1 MSENSNQ
8 FLDALK
14 QMQGVEVGDI
24 VDVEVL
30 DVEDGQINVG
40 VVNAGVEG
48 VITRREYT
56 SDRNADLRDLVKPG
70 DKFKALVLRRA
81 GGDKENGE
89 FFFSVTRLK
98 EREAYD
104 KLQKDFEEGNAIEG
118 TVTSSVRGGLLV
130 DVGTRGFLPASL
142 ISNRYVSD
150 LKPYIGKTMKLKITE
165 IDPNK
170 NRLILSHKDLIEEER
185 EEAFDKVASQLV
197 VGDVIEGK
205 VSRLTNF
212 GGFIDV
218 GGVDGLVHI
227 SEISYKHVDKPSDV
241 LKAGQDVK
249 VKVIGIDDD
258 RHRISLSIK
267 QTEPSPFEQATA
279 DLNEGDVF
287 EGEVKSLTNF
297 GAFVEVADGI
307 QGLVHVSEISNK
319 HVDKPSDVLKVG
331 QDVKVKVLNIAPS
344 DRRISLS
351 IKAADSNAS
360 SSDNHSS
367 RPRRSRNE
375 NSVNNKYMG
384 DNDNGFALGDII
396 GDQLKDRKM
405 YLPISCSIL
414 KESLIFFYYF
424 VLFF

>member
-30 DVEDGQINVG
+30 DIEDGQIDVG
-40 VVNAGVEG
+40 VENAGVEG

-104 KLQKDFEEGNAIEG
+104 KLQKDFEDGNAVEG
-118 TVTSSVRGGLLV
+118 TVTSSVRGGLIV

-170 NRLILSHKDLIEEER
+170 NRLILSHKDLVEEER

-197 VGDVIEGK
+197 VGDVVEGK

-212 GGFIDV
+212 GAFIDV

-241 LKAGQDVK
+241 LKVGQDVK
-249 VKVIGIDDD
+249 VKVIGIDND

-279 DLNEGDVF
+279 DLNEGDIF

-331 QDVKVKVLNIAPS
+331 QTVKVKVLNIDPS

-360 SSDNHSS
+360 SENHNS

-375 NSVNNKYMG
+375 NSVNKKYMS

-396 GDQLKDRKM
+396 GDQLKDRK
-405 YLPISCSIL
+405 
-414 KESLIFFYYF
+414 
-424 VLFF
+424 

>member
-30 DVEDGQINVG
+30 DVEEGQIDVG
-40 VVNAGVEG
+40 VENAGIEG
-48 VITRREYT
+48 VIPRREYT
-56 SDRNADLRDLVKPG
+56 SDRNVDLREAVKPG
-70 DKFKALVLRRA
+70 DKLKALVLRKA

-104 KLQKDFEEGNAIEG
+104 ELQKDFEEGKTIEG

-150 LKPYIGKTMKLKITE
+150 LKPFIGKTMKLKITE
-165 IDPNK
+165 IDPSK

-197 VGDVIEGK
+197 VGDVVEGK

-212 GGFIDV
+212 GAFVDV

-279 DLNEGDVF
+279 DLHEGDVF

-307 QGLVHVSEISNK
+307 QGLVHVSEISYK

-331 QDVKVKVLNIAPS
+331 QKVKVKVLNIDPNE
-344 DRRISLS
+344 RRISLS
-351 IKAADSNAS
+351 MKAAEPKN
-360 SSDNHSS
+360 SDGEGNRSHNSYNH
-367 RPRRSRNE
+367 
-375 NSVNNKYMG
+375 NSVNKKYMN
-384 DNDNGFALGDII
+384 NDDSGFALGDII
-396 GDQLKDRKM
+396 GDQLKDRR
-405 YLPISCSIL
+405 
-414 KESLIFFYYF
+414 
-424 VLFF
+424 

>member
-1 MSENSNQ
+1 MGYDIWEVHMSENSNQ

-30 DVEDGQINVG
+30 DVEDGQIDVG
-40 VVNAGVEG
+40 VENAGVEG

-104 KLQKDFEEGNAIEG
+104 KLQKDYEEGNAIEG

-170 NRLILSHKDLIEEER
+170 NRLILSHKDLVEEER

-212 GGFIDV
+212 GAFVDV

-241 LKAGQDVK
+241 LKAGQEVK
-249 VKVIGIDDD
+249 VKVIGIDND

-279 DLNEGDVF
+279 NLNEGDVF

-331 QDVKVKVLNIAPS
+331 QEVKVKVLNIDPS
-344 DRRISLS
+344 DKRISLS
-351 IKAADSNAS
+351 IKATDPNAS
-360 SSDNHSS
+360 SSDNYSS
-367 RPRRSRNE
+367 RPRRSRNK
-375 NSVNNKYMG
+375 NSVNKKYMG

-396 GDQLKDRKM
+396 GDQLKDRK
-405 YLPISCSIL
+405 
-414 KESLIFFYYF
+414 
-424 VLFF
+424 

>member
-30 DVEDGQINVG
+30 DIEDGQIDVG
-40 VVNAGVEG
+40 VENAGVEG

-104 KLQKDFEEGNAIEG
+104 KLQKDFEDGNAVEG
-118 TVTSSVRGGLLV
+118 TVTSSVRGGLIV

-170 NRLILSHKDLIEEER
+170 NRLILSHKDLVEEER
-185 EEAFDKVASQLV
+185 EEAFDNVASQLV
-197 VGDVIEGK
+197 VGDVVEGK

-212 GGFIDV
+212 GAFIDV

-249 VKVIGIDDD
+249 VKVIGIDND

-267 QTEPSPFEQATA
+267 QTEPSPFEQATSG
-279 DLNEGDVF
+279 LTEGDIF

-307 QGLVHVSEISNK
+307 QGLVHVSEISSK

-331 QDVKVKVLNIAPS
+331 QEVKVKVLNIDPS

-351 IKAADSNAS
+351 IKAADPNAS
-360 SSDNHSS
+360 SSESP
-367 RPRRSRNE
+367 RPRRQRND
-375 NSVNNKYMG
+375 NSVNKKYMSN
-384 DNDNGFALGDII
+384 DDNGFALGDII
-396 GDQLKDRKM
+396 GDQLKDRK
-405 YLPISCSIL
+405 
-414 KESLIFFYYF
+414 
-424 VLFF
+424 

>member
-30 DVEDGQINVG
+30 DIEDGQIDVG
-40 VVNAGVEG
+40 VEIAGVEG

-104 KLQKDFEEGNAIEG
+104 KLQKDFEDGNAVEG
-118 TVTSSVRGGLLV
+118 TVTSSVRGGLIV

-170 NRLILSHKDLIEEER
+170 NRLILSHKDLVEEER

-197 VGDVIEGK
+197 VGDVVEGK

-212 GGFIDV
+212 GAFIDV

-241 LKAGQDVK
+241 LKVGQDVK
-249 VKVIGIDDD
+249 VKVIGIDND

-279 DLNEGDVF
+279 DLNEGDIF

-331 QDVKVKVLNIAPS
+331 QSVKVKVLNIDPS

-360 SSDNHSS
+360 SENHNS

-375 NSVNNKYMG
+375 NSVNKKYMS

-396 GDQLKDRKM
+396 GDQLKDRK
-405 YLPISCSIL
+405 
-414 KESLIFFYYF
+414 
-424 VLFF
+424 

>member
-56 SDRNADLRDLVKPG
+56 SDRNADLRDLVKLG

-81 GGDKENGE
+81 GGDKENDE

-118 TVTSSVRGGLLV
+118 TVTSSVSGGLLV

-185 EEAFDKVASQLV
+185 EEAFDKVVSQLV

-249 VKVIGIDDD
+249 IKVIGIDDD

-331 QDVKVKVLNIAPS
+331 QTVKVKVLNIDPS

-396 GDQLKDRKM
+396 GDQLKDRK
-405 YLPISCSIL
+405 
-414 KESLIFFYYF
+414 
-424 VLFF
+424 

>member
-30 DVEDGQINVG
+30 DVEDGQIDVG
-40 VVNAGVEG
+40 VENAGVEG

-104 KLQKDFEEGNAIEG
+104 KLQKDFEEGKAIEG

-170 NRLILSHKDLIEEER
+170 NRLILSHKDLVEEER

-212 GGFIDV
+212 GSFIDV

-249 VKVIGIDDD
+249 VKVIGIDND
-258 RHRISLSIK
+258 RNRISLSIK

-279 DLNEGDVF
+279 DLHEGDVF

-331 QDVKVKVLNIAPS
+331 QTVKVKVLNIDPS

-360 SSDNHSS
+360 SSDNNSS

-375 NSVNNKYMG
+375 NSVNKKYMS

-396 GDQLKDRKM
+396 GDQLKDRK
-405 YLPISCSIL
+405 
-414 KESLIFFYYF
+414 
-424 VLFF
+424 

>member
-24 VDVEVL
+24 VNVEVL
-30 DVEDGQINVG
+30 DVEDGQIDVG
-40 VVNAGVEG
+40 VENAGVEG

-104 KLQKDFEEGNAIEG
+104 KLQKDFEEGKAIEG

-170 NRLILSHKDLIEEER
+170 NRLILSHKDLVEEER

-212 GGFIDV
+212 GAFIDV

-227 SEISYKHVDKPSDV
+227 SEISYKHVDKPSDA

-249 VKVIGIDDD
+249 VKVIGIDND

-279 DLNEGDVF
+279 NLNEGDVF

-331 QDVKVKVLNIAPS
+331 QTVKVKVLNIDPS

-351 IKAADSNAS
+351 IKAADSNTS
-360 SSDNHSS
+360 SSDNNSS

-375 NSVNNKYMG
+375 NSVNKKYMS

-396 GDQLKDRKM
+396 GDQLKDRKQSF
-405 YLPISCSIL
+405 LL
-414 KESLIFFYYF
+414 KKPTDVGFFIF
-424 VLFF
+424 

>member
-24 VDVEVL
+24 VNVEVL
-30 DVEDGQINVG
+30 DVEDGQIDVG
-40 VVNAGVEG
+40 VENAGVEG

-104 KLQKDFEEGNAIEG
+104 KLQKDFEEGKAIEG

-170 NRLILSHKDLIEEER
+170 NRLILSHKDLVEEER

-212 GGFIDV
+212 GAFIDV

-227 SEISYKHVDKPSDV
+227 SEISYKHVDKPSDA

-249 VKVIGIDDD
+249 VKVIGIDND

-279 DLNEGDVF
+279 NLNEGDVF

-331 QDVKVKVLNIAPS
+331 QTVKVKVLNIDPS

-351 IKAADSNAS
+351 IKAADSNTS
-360 SSDNHSS
+360 SSDNNSS

-375 NSVNNKYMG
+375 NSVNKKYMS

-396 GDQLKDRKM
+396 GNQLKDRK
-405 YLPISCSIL
+405 
-414 KESLIFFYYF
+414 
-424 VLFF
+424 

>member
-212 GGFIDV
+212 GAFIDV

-331 QDVKVKVLNIAPS
+331 QTVKVKVLNIDPS

-396 GDQLKDRKM
+396 GDQLKDRK
-405 YLPISCSIL
+405 
-414 KESLIFFYYF
+414 
-424 VLFF
+424 

>member
-30 DVEDGQINVG
+30 DIEDGQIDVG
-40 VVNAGVEG
+40 VENAGVEG

-104 KLQKDFEEGNAIEG
+104 KLQKDFEDGNAVEG
-118 TVTSSVRGGLLV
+118 TVTSSVRGGLIV

-170 NRLILSHKDLIEEER
+170 NLLILSHKDLVEEER

-197 VGDVIEGK
+197 VGDVVEGK

-212 GGFIDV
+212 GAFIDV

-241 LKAGQDVK
+241 LKVGQDVK
-249 VKVIGIDDD
+249 VKVIGIDND

-279 DLNEGDVF
+279 DLNEGDIF

-331 QDVKVKVLNIAPS
+331 QSVKVKVLNIDPS

-360 SSDNHSS
+360 SENHNS

-375 NSVNNKYMG
+375 NSVNKKYMS

-396 GDQLKDRKM
+396 GDQLKDRK
-405 YLPISCSIL
+405 
-414 KESLIFFYYF
+414 
-424 VLFF
+424 

>member
-30 DVEDGQINVG
+30 DVEDGQIDVG
-40 VVNAGVEG
+40 VENAGVEG

-98 EREAYD
+98 EREAFD

-170 NRLILSHKDLIEEER
+170 NRLILSHKDLVEEER

-197 VGDVIEGK
+197 VGDVVEGK

-212 GGFIDV
+212 GSFIDV

-241 LKAGQDVK
+241 LKVGQDVK
-249 VKVIGIDDD
+249 VKVIGIDND

-279 DLNEGDVF
+279 DLNEGDIF

-331 QDVKVKVLNIAPS
+331 QSVKVKVLNIDPS

-360 SSDNHSS
+360 SENHNS

-375 NSVNNKYMG
+375 NSVNKKYMS

-396 GDQLKDRKM
+396 GDQLKDRK
-405 YLPISCSIL
+405 
-414 KESLIFFYYF
+414 
-424 VLFF
+424 

>member
-30 DVEDGQINVG
+30 DIEDGQIDVG
-40 VVNAGVEG
+40 VENAGVEG

-104 KLQKDFEEGNAIEG
+104 KLQKDFEDGNAVEG
-118 TVTSSVRGGLLV
+118 TVTSSVRGGLIV

-170 NRLILSHKDLIEEER
+170 NRLILSHKDLVEEER

-212 GGFIDV
+212 GSFIDV

-249 VKVIGIDDD
+249 VKVIGIDND

-279 DLNEGDVF
+279 DLNEGDIF

-331 QDVKVKVLNIAPS
+331 QAVKVKVLNIDPS

-360 SSDNHSS
+360 SSDSNSS

-375 NSVNNKYMG
+375 NSVNKKYMS

-396 GDQLKDRKM
+396 GDQLKDRKQSF
-405 YLPISCSIL
+405 L
-414 KESLIFFYYF
+414 
-424 VLFF
+424 

>member
-30 DVEDGQINVG
+30 DIEDGQIDVG
-40 VVNAGVEG
+40 VENAGVEG

-104 KLQKDFEEGNAIEG
+104 KLQKDFEDGNAVEG
-118 TVTSSVRGGLLV
+118 TVTSSVRGGLIV

-170 NRLILSHKDLIEEER
+170 NRLILSHKDLVEEER

-197 VGDVIEGK
+197 VGDVVEGK

-212 GGFIDV
+212 GAFIDV

-241 LKAGQDVK
+241 LKVGQDVK
-249 VKVIGIDDD
+249 VKVIGIDND

-267 QTEPSPFEQATA
+267 QTEPSPFVQATA
-279 DLNEGDVF
+279 DLNEGDIF

-331 QDVKVKVLNIAPS
+331 QSVKVKVLNIDPS

-360 SSDNHSS
+360 SENHNS

-375 NSVNNKYMG
+375 NSVNKKYMS

-396 GDQLKDRKM
+396 GDQLKDRK
-405 YLPISCSIL
+405 
-414 KESLIFFYYF
+414 
-424 VLFF
+424 

>member
-30 DVEDGQINVG
+30 DIEDGQIDVG
-40 VVNAGVEG
+40 VENAGVEG

-104 KLQKDFEEGNAIEG
+104 KLQKDFEEGQAIEG

-170 NRLILSHKDLIEEER
+170 NRLILSHKDLVEEER

-212 GGFIDV
+212 GSFIDV

-249 VKVIGIDDD
+249 VKVIGIDND

-279 DLNEGDVF
+279 NLHEGDVF

-331 QDVKVKVLNIAPS
+331 QAVKVKVLNIDPS

-360 SSDNHSS
+360 SSDSNSS

-375 NSVNNKYMG
+375 NSVNKKYMS

-396 GDQLKDRKM
+396 GDQLKDRK
-405 YLPISCSIL
+405 
-414 KESLIFFYYF
+414 
-424 VLFF
+424 

>member
-56 SDRNADLRDLVKPG
+56 SDRNADLRDLVKTG

-331 QDVKVKVLNIAPS
+331 QDVKVKVLNIDPS

-396 GDQLKDRKM
+396 GDQLKDRK
-405 YLPISCSIL
+405 
-414 KESLIFFYYF
+414 
-424 VLFF
+424 

>member
-30 DVEDGQINVG
+30 DVEDGQIDVG
-40 VVNAGVEG
+40 VENAGVEG
-48 VITRREYT
+48 VITRREFT
-56 SDRNADLRDLVKPG
+56 SDRNADLRDLVKSG

-104 KLQKDFEEGNAIEG
+104 KLQKDFEAGTPIEG

-170 NRLILSHKDLIEEER
+170 NRLILSHKDLVEEER

-212 GGFIDV
+212 GAFIDV

-241 LKAGQDVK
+241 LKVGQDVK

-267 QTEPSPFEQATA
+267 QTEPSPFEQATSN
-279 DLNEGDVF
+279 LNEGDIF

-331 QDVKVKVLNIAPS
+331 QTVKVKVLNIDPS

-360 SSDNHSS
+360 SEESS

-375 NSVNNKYMG
+375 NSVNKKYMG
-384 DNDNGFALGDII
+384 NDDNGFALGDII
-396 GDQLKDRKM
+396 GDQLKDRK
-405 YLPISCSIL
+405 
-414 KESLIFFYYF
+414 
-424 VLFF
+424 

>member
-30 DVEDGQINVG
+30 DVEDGQIDVG
-40 VVNAGVEG
+40 VENAGVEG

-104 KLQKDFEEGNAIEG
+104 KLQKDFEEGKAIEG

-150 LKPYIGKTMKLKITE
+150 LKPYIGKAMKLKITE

-170 NRLILSHKDLIEEER
+170 NRLILSHKDLVEEER

-197 VGDVIEGK
+197 VGDVVEGK

-212 GGFIDV
+212 GAFIDV

-249 VKVIGIDDD
+249 VKVIGIDND

-279 DLNEGDVF
+279 NLNEGDVF

-331 QDVKVKVLNIAPS
+331 QTVKVKVLNIDPS

-360 SSDNHSS
+360 SSDNNSS

-375 NSVNNKYMG
+375 NSVNKKYMS

-396 GDQLKDRKM
+396 ADQLKDRK
-405 YLPISCSIL
+405 
-414 KESLIFFYYF
+414 
-424 VLFF
+424 

>member
-30 DVEDGQINVG
+30 DIEDGQIDVG
-40 VVNAGVEG
+40 VENAGVEG

-104 KLQKDFEEGNAIEG
+104 KLQKDFEDGNAVEG
-118 TVTSSVRGGLLV
+118 TVTSSVRGGLIV

-170 NRLILSHKDLIEEER
+170 NRLILSHKDLVEEER

-197 VGDVIEGK
+197 VGDVVEGK

-212 GGFIDV
+212 GAFIDV

-241 LKAGQDVK
+241 LKVGQDVK
-249 VKVIGIDDD
+249 VKVIGIDND

-279 DLNEGDVF
+279 DLNEGDIF

-331 QDVKVKVLNIAPS
+331 QSVKVKVLNIDPS

-360 SSDNHSS
+360 SENHNS

-375 NSVNNKYMG
+375 NSVNKKYMS

-396 GDQLKDRKM
+396 GDQLKERK
-405 YLPISCSIL
+405 
-414 KESLIFFYYF
+414 
-424 VLFF
+424 

>member
-30 DVEDGQINVG
+30 DVEDGQIDVG

-56 SDRNADLRDLVKPG
+56 SDRNADLHDLVKPG

-170 NRLILSHKDLIEEER
+170 NRLILSHKDLVEEER

-212 GGFIDV
+212 GAFIDV

-249 VKVIGIDDD
+249 VKVIGIDND

-279 DLNEGDVF
+279 DLNEGDIF

-297 GAFVEVADGI
+297 GAFVEVTDGI

-331 QDVKVKVLNIAPS
+331 QTVKVKVLNIDPS

-351 IKAADSNAS
+351 IKAADSSAS

-367 RPRRSRNE
+367 RPHRSRNE
-375 NSVNNKYMG
+375 NSVNKKYMG

-396 GDQLKDRKM
+396 GDQLKDRK
-405 YLPISCSIL
+405 
-414 KESLIFFYYF
+414 
-424 VLFF
+424 

>member
-30 DVEDGQINVG
+30 DVEDGQIDVG
-40 VVNAGVEG
+40 VENAGVEG

-98 EREAYD
+98 EREAFD

-170 NRLILSHKDLIEEER
+170 NRLILSHKDLVEEER

-197 VGDVIEGK
+197 VGDVVEGK

-212 GGFIDV
+212 GSFIDV

-241 LKAGQDVK
+241 LKVGQDVK
-249 VKVIGIDDD
+249 VKVIGIDND

-279 DLNEGDVF
+279 DLNEGDIF

-331 QDVKVKVLNIAPS
+331 QTVKVKVLNIDPN

-351 IKAADSNAS
+351 IKAADSNSS
-360 SSDNHSS
+360 SSDHHNS

-375 NSVNNKYMG
+375 NTVNKKYMS

-396 GDQLKDRKM
+396 GDQLKDRK
-405 YLPISCSIL
+405 
-414 KESLIFFYYF
+414 
-424 VLFF
+424 

>member
-30 DVEDGQINVG
+30 DVEEGQIDVG
-40 VVNAGVEG
+40 VENAGIEG
-48 VITRREYT
+48 VIPRREYT
-56 SDRNADLRDLVKPG
+56 SDRNVDLREAVKPG
-70 DKFKALVLRRA
+70 DKLKALVLRKA

-104 KLQKDFEEGNAIEG
+104 ELQKDFEEGKTIEG

-150 LKPYIGKTMKLKITE
+150 LKPFIGKTMKLKITE
-165 IDPNK
+165 IDPSK

-197 VGDVIEGK
+197 VGDVVEGK

-212 GGFIDV
+212 GAFVDV

-279 DLNEGDVF
+279 DLHEGDVF

-307 QGLVHVSEISNK
+307 QGLVHVSEISYK

-331 QDVKVKVLNIAPS
+331 QKVKVKVLNIDPS
-344 DRRISLS
+344 EHRISLS
-351 IKAADSNAS
+351 MKAAEPKNSENEG
-360 SSDNHSS
+360 N
-367 RPRRSRNE
+367 RSRNSYNH
-375 NSVNNKYMG
+375 NSVNKKYMN
-384 DNDNGFALGDII
+384 NDDSGFALGDII
-396 GDQLKDRKM
+396 GDQLKDRR
-405 YLPISCSIL
+405 
-414 KESLIFFYYF
+414 
-424 VLFF
+424 

>member
-30 DVEDGQINVG
+30 DVEDGQIDVG
-40 VVNAGVEG
+40 VENAGVEG

-104 KLQKDFEEGNAIEG
+104 KLQKDFEDGNAVEG
-118 TVTSSVRGGLLV
+118 TVTSSVRGGLIV

-170 NRLILSHKDLIEEER
+170 NRLILSHKDLVEEER

-197 VGDVIEGK
+197 VGDVVEGK

-212 GGFIDV
+212 GAFIDV

-241 LKAGQDVK
+241 LKVGQDVK
-249 VKVIGIDDD
+249 VKVIGIDND

-279 DLNEGDVF
+279 DLNEGDIF

-331 QDVKVKVLNIAPS
+331 QTVKVKVLNIDPS

-360 SSDNHSS
+360 SSDNHNS

-375 NSVNNKYMG
+375 NSVNKKYMS

-396 GDQLKDRKM
+396 GDQLKDRK
-405 YLPISCSIL
+405 
-414 KESLIFFYYF
+414 
-424 VLFF
+424 

>member
-30 DVEDGQINVG
+30 DVEDGQIDVG
-40 VVNAGVEG
+40 VENTGVEG

-98 EREAYD
+98 KREAYD
-104 KLQKDFEEGNAIEG
+104 KLQKDFEEGKAIEG

-130 DVGTRGFLPASL
+130 DVGTRGFLPVSL

-170 NRLILSHKDLIEEER
+170 NRLILSHKDLVEEER

-205 VSRLTNF
+205 VSHLTNF
-212 GGFIDV
+212 GAFIDV

-249 VKVIGIDDD
+249 VKVIGIDND

-279 DLNEGDVF
+279 NLNEGDIF

-319 HVDKPSDVLKVG
+319 HVDKPSDVLRVG
-331 QDVKVKVLNIAPS
+331 QTVKVKVLNIDPS

-351 IKAADSNAS
+351 IKAADSNVS
-360 SSDNHSS
+360 SSDNNSS

-375 NSVNNKYMG
+375 NSVNKKYMSN
-384 DNDNGFALGDII
+384 NDNGFALGDII
-396 GDQLKDRKM
+396 GDQLKDRK
-405 YLPISCSIL
+405 
-414 KESLIFFYYF
+414 
-424 VLFF
+424 

>member
-30 DVEDGQINVG
+30 DVEDGQIDVG

-56 SDRNADLRDLVKPG
+56 SDRNTDLHDLVKPG

-118 TVTSSVRGGLLV
+118 TVTSSVRGGLIV

-170 NRLILSHKDLIEEER
+170 NRLILSHKDLVEEER

-197 VGDVIEGK
+197 VGDVVEGK

-212 GGFIDV
+212 GAFIDV

-241 LKAGQDVK
+241 LKVGQDVK
-249 VKVIGIDDD
+249 VKVIGIDND

-279 DLNEGDVF
+279 DLNEGDIF

-297 GAFVEVADGI
+297 GAFVEVTDGI

-331 QDVKVKVLNIAPS
+331 QTVKVKVLNIDPS

-367 RPRRSRNE
+367 RPHRSRNE
-375 NSVNNKYMG
+375 NSVNKKYMG

-396 GDQLKDRKM
+396 GDQLKDRK
-405 YLPISCSIL
+405 
-414 KESLIFFYYF
+414 
-424 VLFF
+424 

>member
-170 NRLILSHKDLIEEER
+170 NRLILSHKDLVEEER
-185 EEAFDKVASQLV
+185 EKAFDKVASQLV

-212 GGFIDV
+212 GAFIDV

-249 VKVIGIDDD
+249 VKVIGIDND

-331 QDVKVKVLNIAPS
+331 QTVKVKVLNIDPS

-375 NSVNNKYMG
+375 NSVNKKYMG

-396 GDQLKDRKM
+396 GDQLKDRK
-405 YLPISCSIL
+405 
-414 KESLIFFYYF
+414 
-424 VLFF
+424 

>member
-30 DVEDGQINVG
+30 DVEEGQIDVG
-40 VVNAGVEG
+40 VENAGIEG
-48 VITRREYT
+48 VIPRREYT
-56 SDRNADLRDLVKPG
+56 SDRNVDLREAVKPG
-70 DKFKALVLRRA
+70 DKLKALVLRKA

-104 KLQKDFEEGNAIEG
+104 ELQKDFEEGKTIEG

-150 LKPYIGKTMKLKITE
+150 LKPFIGKTMKLKITE
-165 IDPNK
+165 IDPSK

-185 EEAFDKVASQLV
+185 EEAFDNVASQLV
-197 VGDVIEGK
+197 VGDVVEGK

-212 GGFIDV
+212 GAFVDV

-279 DLNEGDVF
+279 DLHEGDVF

-307 QGLVHVSEISNK
+307 QGLVHVSEISYK

-331 QDVKVKVLNIAPS
+331 QKVKVKVLNIDPGE
-344 DRRISLS
+344 RRISLS
-351 IKAADSNAS
+351 MKAAEPKNSENEGNRS
-360 SSDNHSS
+360 HSS
-367 RPRRSRNE
+367 YNR
-375 NSVNNKYMG
+375 NSVNKKYMN
-384 DNDNGFALGDII
+384 NDDSGFALGDII
-396 GDQLKDRKM
+396 GDQLKDRR
-405 YLPISCSIL
+405 
-414 KESLIFFYYF
+414 
-424 VLFF
+424 

>member
-24 VDVEVL
+24 VAVEVL
-30 DVEDGQINVG
+30 DVEEGQIDVG
-40 VVNAGVEG
+40 VENAGIEG
-48 VITRREYT
+48 VIPRREYT
-56 SDRNADLRDLVKPG
+56 SDRNVDLREAVKPG
-70 DKFKALVLRRA
+70 DKLKALVLRKA

-104 KLQKDFEEGNAIEG
+104 ELQKDFEAGKTIEG

-150 LKPYIGKTMKLKITE
+150 LKPFIGKTMKLKITE
-165 IDPNK
+165 IDPSK

-197 VGDVIEGK
+197 VGDVVEGK

-212 GGFIDV
+212 GAFVDV

-279 DLNEGDVF
+279 DLHEGDVF

-297 GAFVEVADGI
+297 GAFVEVADNI
-307 QGLVHVSEISNK
+307 QGLVHVSEISYK

-331 QDVKVKVLNIAPS
+331 QKVKVKVLNIDPGE
-344 DRRISLS
+344 RRISLS
-351 IKAADSNAS
+351 MKAAEPKNSENEGNRS
-360 SSDNHSS
+360 HSS
-367 RPRRSRNE
+367 YNR
-375 NSVNNKYMG
+375 NSVNKKYMN
-384 DNDNGFALGDII
+384 NDDSGFALGDII
-396 GDQLKDRKM
+396 GDQLKDRR
-405 YLPISCSIL
+405 
-414 KESLIFFYYF
+414 
-424 VLFF
+424 

>member
-24 VDVEVL
+24 VNVEVL
-30 DVEDGQINVG
+30 DVEDGQIDVG
-40 VVNAGVEG
+40 VENAGVEG

-104 KLQKDFEEGNAIEG
+104 KLQKDFEEGKAIEG

-150 LKPYIGKTMKLKITE
+150 LKPYIGKIMKLKITE

-170 NRLILSHKDLIEEER
+170 NRLILSHKDLVEEER

-212 GGFIDV
+212 GAFIDV

-227 SEISYKHVDKPSDV
+227 SEISYKHVDKPSDA

-249 VKVIGIDDD
+249 VKVIGIDND

-279 DLNEGDVF
+279 NLNEGDVF

-331 QDVKVKVLNIAPS
+331 QTVKVKVLNIDPS

-351 IKAADSNAS
+351 IKAADSNTS
-360 SSDNHSS
+360 SSDNNSS

-375 NSVNNKYMG
+375 NSVNKKYMS

-396 GDQLKDRKM
+396 GDQLKDRK
-405 YLPISCSIL
+405 
-414 KESLIFFYYF
+414 
-424 VLFF
+424 

>member
-30 DVEDGQINVG
+30 DVEDGQIDVG
-40 VVNAGVEG
+40 VENAGVEG

-98 EREAYD
+98 EREAFD

-170 NRLILSHKDLIEEER
+170 NRLILSHKDLVEEER

-197 VGDVIEGK
+197 VGDVVEGK

-212 GGFIDV
+212 GSFIDV

-241 LKAGQDVK
+241 LKVGQDVK
-249 VKVIGIDDD
+249 VKVIGIDND

-279 DLNEGDVF
+279 DLNEGDIF

-297 GAFVEVADGI
+297 GAYVEVADGI

-331 QDVKVKVLNIAPS
+331 QTVKVKVLNIDPN

-351 IKAADSNAS
+351 IKAADSNSS
-360 SSDNHSS
+360 SSDNHNS

-375 NSVNNKYMG
+375 NTVNKKYMS

-396 GDQLKDRKM
+396 GDQLKDRK
-405 YLPISCSIL
+405 
-414 KESLIFFYYF
+414 
-424 VLFF
+424 

>member
-30 DVEDGQINVG
+30 DVEDGQIDVG
-40 VVNAGVEG
+40 VENAGVEG

-170 NRLILSHKDLIEEER
+170 NRLILSHKDLVEEER

-212 GGFIDV
+212 GAFIDV

-249 VKVIGIDDD
+249 VKVIGIDND

-279 DLNEGDVF
+279 DLNEGDIF

-331 QDVKVKVLNIAPS
+331 QTVKVKVLNIDPS

-367 RPRRSRNE
+367 RPHRSRNE
-375 NSVNNKYMG
+375 NSVNKKYMG

-396 GDQLKDRKM
+396 GDQLKDRK
-405 YLPISCSIL
+405 
-414 KESLIFFYYF
+414 
-424 VLFF
+424 

>member
-24 VDVEVL
+24 VNVEVL
-30 DVEDGQINVG
+30 DVEDGQIDVG
-40 VVNAGVEG
+40 VENAGVEG

-104 KLQKDFEEGNAIEG
+104 KLQKDFEEGKAIEG

-170 NRLILSHKDLIEEER
+170 NRLILSHKDLVEEER

-212 GGFIDV
+212 GAFIDV

-227 SEISYKHVDKPSDV
+227 SEISYKHVDKPSDA

-249 VKVIGIDDD
+249 VKVIGIDND

-279 DLNEGDVF
+279 NLNEGDVF

-331 QDVKVKVLNIAPS
+331 QTVKVKVLNIDPS

-351 IKAADSNAS
+351 IKAADSNTS
-360 SSDNHSS
+360 SSDNNSS

-375 NSVNNKYMG
+375 NSVNKKYMS

-396 GDQLKDRKM
+396 GDQLKDRK
-405 YLPISCSIL
+405 
-414 KESLIFFYYF
+414 
-424 VLFF
+424 